1 MPKTLNLKQSKLKTI
16 TDFCNFISSIRE
28 TFISLLNTEKLM
40 FFYQSQKNY
49 QSKKVDR
56 VNITH

>member
-40 FFYQSQKNY
+40 FFYQSQKTIKV
-49 QSKKVDR
+49 KKLIV
-56 VNITH
+56 